1 VPHVASLPRTV
12 PLPKAAPRRAAS
24 GPAQP
29 VTAKPAPQ
37 PMQQS
42 ASTQVTTV
50 GAAKPAESKA
60 ATPAPTEMKLST
72 PDILPT
78 QEMPAV
84 QGLD

>member
-1 VPHVASLPRTV
+1 
-12 PLPKAAPRRAAS
+12 
-24 GPAQP
+24 
-29 VTAKPAPQ
+29 
-37 PMQQS
+37 MQQS

-50 GAAKPAESKA
+50 GAAKPTEGKA
-60 ATPAPTEMKLST
+60 TTPAPTEMKPST